1 MESYN
6 SIFSVVVAL
15 LATTFFC
22 SYSANSYVS
31 SLAVE
36 QEAKALLQAG
46 WWTHDSL
53 NTSTLSPCNLSGIT
67 CNHFGSITHIS
78 LPHNSKVQKRLGRF
92 LNSSS
97 FPNLVHLNLA
107 EAGFVGSIPPAIG
120 TLSKLAYLNLSNN
133 NLTGNLSN
141 LRVLNLSS
149 NQINGRM
156 PSTLGLLFNL
166 THLDISSNKIE
177 GELPNSLACLDQL
190 VELTASY
197 NAINGS
203 IPWDIGKLNYLIS
216 LSLSGNMLSGPLP
229 STIGQLTRLTTLSLA
244 SNQISG
250 TIPLEVGKLRN
261 LQSLDLLGNMLNG
274 SLPSTLGQLTKLTY
288 LSLYS
293 NQFNGSV
300 PSQIWNLTN
309 LTHLDLG
316 GNMFNGQIPPTL
328 GRLTNLS
335 ELYLDSNQL
344 NGSIPSEIG
353 KLVNLQTLLL
363 SYNMFTGPLPST
375 LFHLTNLNF
384 LYLSSN
390 QLNGSIPQEVGNLKN
405 LTYLN
410 LWNNSLTGPIPSA
423 ICNLT
428 KMKRVT
434 LHQNQ
439 LSGSLPAGI
448 GNLKNLTYLDLSFNN
463 LTSPVMPSFGDC
475 LESMNYLNLSHN
487 RLNGT
492 IPNKICTLS
501 ESTLDLS
508 YNSIGGEIPSQLQK
522 LKNFTIL
529 NLAYNNLSG
538 SIPSSLRSFYQI
550 NLSYNRLKGPIPD
563 ELANHFPVGAFVG
576 NPDLC
581 GNVTGISLCFQNS
594 PPTDQ
599 GVGAKNHKNKKFS
612 YIIRAIVLISVF
624 LALLLVMLGALSY
637 ARRFKNN
644 KGQPVSK
651 IRAKNGDIFFILNY
665 DGKIAYH
672 DIIEATEDFDIRYC
686 IGTGGYGSVYRAQLP
701 GGKVVA
707 LKKLHGSEVEQPNL
721 RKSFMNEVK
730 TLTEIRHR
738 NIVRLHGFCLNKRC
752 MFLIY
757 EYMERGSLFCVLN
770 NDAEAVEL
778 DWSKRV
784 NIIKGIVHALCY
796 MHHDRTPPIVHRD
809 VTSNNILLN
818 AELEAV
824 VSDFGTAKLL
834 DPDSSN
840 QTIIVGTYGYIA
852 PGKFMLL
859 ISSSFYICL

>member
-133 NLTGNLSN
+133 NLTGDLPLSLGNLSQLLRLDISYNLINGSIPPQLGNLSN

-177 GELPNSLACLDQL
+177 
-190 VELTASY
+190 
-197 NAINGS
+197 
-203 IPWDIGKLNYLIS
+203 
-216 LSLSGNMLSGPLP
+216 
-229 STIGQLTRLTTLSLA
+229 
-244 SNQISG
+244 
-250 TIPLEVGKLRN
+250 
-261 LQSLDLLGNMLNG
+261 
-274 SLPSTLGQLTKLTY
+274 
-288 LSLYS
+288 
-293 NQFNGSV
+293 
-300 PSQIWNLTN
+300 
-309 LTHLDLG
+309 
-316 GNMFNGQIPPTL
+316 
-328 GRLTNLS
+328 
-335 ELYLDSNQL
+335 
-344 NGSIPSEIG
+344 
-353 KLVNLQTLLL
+353 
-363 SYNMFTGPLPST
+363 
-375 LFHLTNLNF
+375 
-384 LYLSSN
+384 
-390 QLNGSIPQEVGNLKN
+390 
-405 LTYLN
+405 
-410 LWNNSLTGPIPSA
+410 
-423 ICNLT
+423 
-428 KMKRVT
+428 
-434 LHQNQ
+434 
-439 LSGSLPAGI
+439 
-448 GNLKNLTYLDLSFNN
+448 
-463 LTSPVMPSFGDC
+463 
-475 LESMNYLNLSHN
+475 
-487 RLNGT
+487 
-492 IPNKICTLS
+492 
-501 ESTLDLS
+501 
-508 YNSIGGEIPSQLQK
+508 
-522 LKNFTIL
+522 
-529 NLAYNNLSG
+529 
-538 SIPSSLRSFYQI
+538 
-550 NLSYNRLKGPIPD
+550 
-563 ELANHFPVGAFVG
+563 
-576 NPDLC
+576 
-581 GNVTGISLCFQNS
+581 
-594 PPTDQ
+594 
-599 GVGAKNHKNKKFS
+599 
-612 YIIRAIVLISVF
+612 
-624 LALLLVMLGALSY
+624 VMLGALSY